1 MVDDREREGRQFARE
16 QDATRLHILTA
27 VTPFRAAQ
35 DRFVLL
41 ERAGQA
47 MLVACRGCPFRAPLS
62 RGEPQPLA
70 PARLEEFLAALAPL
84 AVDKLE
90 DYFPEGAHDGT
101 TIVFERLDERG
112 YVQVALLN
120 PPKNSPHA
128 RLVSAWSR
136 TFPAVRSLLRG

>member
-1 MVDDREREGRQFARE
+1 MADDREAEVRQFAKA
-16 QDATRLHILTA
+16 QGATRIHILTA

-41 ERAGQA
+41 ERAGQV
-47 MLVACRGCPFRAPLS
+47 MLVACQGCPFRAPLS

-70 PARLEEFLAALAPL
+70 PARLDEFLAALAPL
-84 AVDKLE
+84 AVDGLE
-90 DYFPEGAHDGT
+90 DYFPEGAQNGT
-101 TIVFERLDERG
+101 TLVFERLDERG
-112 YVQVALLN
+112 YVQVAMLA

-136 TFPAVRSLLRG
+136 AFPAVRSLLRG